1 MSGAARWTDL
11 WPRLMSGIVLIV
23 VGAVEIWLGGVPF
36 AALVCV
42 LAGAMIWEAARM
54 FAAPDA
60 LRSGVLAAV
69 AVALALWLPGVM
81 VLPILLAAVVVASRS
96 VERERGP
103 FFALAIWSL
112 LGCYAMGTL
121 RAEAGLIWVLWLVA
135 VVVISDV
142 AGYFAGR
149 SFGGPKFWPRYSPK
163 KTWSG
168 TIAGWIGAAGVG
180 LIFAAPTGAGLALVP
195 LSVLVSFAGQMGDI
209 AESAV
214 KRLRGVKD
222 SSNLIPGHGGVL
234 DRFDAMLG
242 AALVVIILWA
252 VGLLPGVA

>member
-1 MSGAARWTDL
+1 MSGAARWADL
-11 WPRLMSGIVLIV
+11 WPRLASGVVLIV
-23 VGAVEIWLGGVPF
+23 VGAVEIWLGGLPF

-42 LAGAMIWEAARM
+42 LAGAMMWEAARM

-69 AVALALWLPGVM
+69 ALALALWLPGIM
-81 VLPILLAAVVVASRS
+81 VLPLLLAAVVVASSS
-96 VERERGP
+96 VARERGP
-103 FFALAIWSL
+103 FFALALWAL

-121 RAEAGLIWVLWLVA
+121 RAEAGLVWVLWLVA

-149 SFGGPKFWPRYSPK
+149 ILGGPKFWPRFSPK

-168 TIAGWIGAAGVG
+168 TIAGWIGAAVIG
-180 LIFAAPTGAGLALVP
+180 LIFAGPTGAGLALVP
-195 LSVLVSFAGQMGDI
+195 LSVLVGFAGQMGDI

-242 AALVVIILWA
+242 AALVVVTIWA
-252 VGLLPGVA
+252 LGLLPGVA

>member
-1 MSGAARWTDL
+1 MSVSARWSDL
-11 WPRLMSGIVLIV
+11 APRMLSGVAMIAL
-23 VGAVEIWLGGVPF
+23 GAWAIWIGGVVF

-42 LAGAMIWEAARM
+42 LAGLMIWEGARM
-54 FAAPDA
+54 FGAPDSM
-60 LRSGVLAAV
+60 RSGVLAVV
-69 AVALALWLPGVM
+69 AMALALWLPGM
-81 VLPILLAAVVVASRS
+81 LVLPLLVSAGLVAASS
-96 VERERGP
+96 IERERGP
-103 FFALAIWSL
+103 FLALALWSL
-112 LGCYAMGTL
+112 LGCYAMGML

-149 SFGGPKFWPRYSPK
+149 MIGGPKFWPRFSPR

-168 TIAGWIGAAGVG
+168 TVAGWVGAAVIG

-195 LSVLVSFAGQMGDI
+195 VSVLVGFAGQMGDI

-242 AALVVIILWA
+242 AALVVVILW
-252 VGLLPGVA
+252 VLGLLPGVA

>member
-1 MSGAARWTDL
+1 MSGAARWADL
-11 WPRLMSGIVLIV
+11 WPRLASGVVLIV
-23 VGAVEIWLGGVPF
+23 VGAVEIWLGGLPF

-42 LAGAMIWEAARM
+42 LAGAMMWEAARM

-69 AVALALWLPGVM
+69 ALALALWLPGIM
-81 VLPILLAAVVVASRS
+81 VLPLLLAAVVVASSS
-96 VERERGP
+96 VARERGP
-103 FFALAIWSL
+103 FFALALWAL

-121 RAEAGLIWVLWLVA
+121 RAEAGLVWVLWLVA

-149 SFGGPKFWPRYSPK
+149 ILGGPKFWPRFSPK

-168 TIAGWIGAAGVG
+168 TIAGWIGAAVIG
-180 LIFAAPTGAGLALVP
+180 LIFAGPTGAGLALVP
-195 LSVLVSFAGQMGDI
+195 LSVLVGFAGQMGDI
-209 AESAV
+209 VESAV

-242 AALVVIILWA
+242 AALVVVTIWA
-252 VGLLPGVA
+252 LGLLPGVA

>member
-1 MSGAARWTDL
+1 MSGAARWADL
-11 WPRLMSGIVLIV
+11 WPRLVSGGVLIV
-23 VGAVEIWLGGVPF
+23 VGAVVIWLGGLPF
-36 AALVCV
+36 AALVCA

-54 FAAPDA
+54 FAAADA

-69 AVALALWLPGVM
+69 AMALALWLPGIM
-81 VLPILLAAVVVASRS
+81 VLPLLLAAVVVAAGS

-103 FFALAIWSL
+103 FFALAIWAL
-112 LGCYAMGTL
+112 LGCYAMGML

-135 VVVISDV
+135 IVVISDV
-142 AGYFAGR
+142 TGYFAGR
-149 SFGGPKFWPRYSPK
+149 MLGGLKFWPQVSPK

-168 TIAGWIGAAGVG
+168 TIAGWIGAAVIG
-180 LIFAAPTGAGLALVP
+180 LIFAGPTGAGLALVP
-195 LSVLVSFAGQMGDI
+195 LSVLVGFAGQMGDI

-214 KRLRGVKD
+214 KRLRGIKD

-242 AALVVIILWA
+242 AAVVGVILWA
-252 VGLLPGVA
+252 AGLLPGVV

>member
-1 MSGAARWTDL
+1 MSGAARWADL
-11 WPRLMSGIVLIV
+11 WPRLVSGIVLII
-23 VGAVEIWLGGVPF
+23 VGAVEIWVGGLPF
-36 AALVCV
+36 AALVCA

-54 FAAPDA
+54 FAAPDP

-69 AVALALWLPGVM
+69 AVALALWLPGIM
-81 VLPILLAAVVVASRS
+81 VLPVLLAAVVVASSS

-103 FFALAIWSL
+103 FFALAIWAL

-121 RAEAGLIWVLWLVA
+121 RAEAGLVWVLWLVA

-142 AGYFAGR
+142 SGYFAGR
-149 SFGGPKFWPRYSPK
+149 ALGGPKFWPRVSPK

-168 TIAGWIGAAGVG
+168 TIAGWVGAAVIG
-180 LIFAAPTGAGLALVP
+180 LIFAGPTKAGLALVP
-195 LSVLVSFAGQMGDI
+195 LSVVVGFAGQMGDI

-242 AALVVIILWA
+242 AALVVVMMWA
-252 VGLLPGVA
+252 LGLLPGVA

>member
-1 MSGAARWTDL
+1 
-11 WPRLMSGIVLIV
+11 
-23 VGAVEIWLGGVPF
+23 
-36 AALVCV
+36 
-42 LAGAMIWEAARM
+42 MIWEAARM

-60 LRSGVLAAV
+60 LRSGGLAAV
-69 AVALALWLPGVM
+69 AVALALWLPGIM
-81 VLPILLAAVVVASRS
+81 VLPILLAAVVVAASS

-103 FFALAIWSL
+103 FFALAIWAL

-149 SFGGPKFWPRYSPK
+149 MLGGPKFWPRISPK

-168 TIAGWIGAAGVG
+168 TIAGWFGAALIGA
-180 LIFAAPTGAGLALVP
+180 IFAAPTGAGLALVP
-195 LSVLVSFAGQMGDI
+195 LSVLVGFAGQMGDI

-214 KRLRGVKD
+214 KRLRGIKD

-242 AALVVIILWA
+242 AALVVVIMWA
-252 VGLLPGVA
+252 LGLLPGVA

>member
-1 MSGAARWTDL
+1 MSGAARWSDL
-11 WPRLMSGIVLIV
+11 WPRLGSGLVLIA
-23 VGAVEIWLGGVPF
+23 VGALVIWLGGIAF
-36 AALVCV
+36 AALICA
-42 LAGAMIWEAARM
+42 LGGAMIWEAARM
-54 FAAPDA
+54 FASPDA
-60 LRSGVLAAV
+60 LRSGVAG
-69 AVALALWLPGVM
+69 AVALALAFWLPGIM
-81 VLPILLAAVVVASRS
+81 VLPVLLAAVVVAVTS

-103 FFALAIWSL
+103 FFALALWSL

-121 RAEAGLIWVLWLVA
+121 RAEAGMVWVLWLVA

-149 SFGGPKFWPRYSPK
+149 SLGGPKFWPQVSPK

-168 TIAGWIGAAGVG
+168 TVAGWLGAAVVG
-180 LIFAAPTGAGLALVP
+180 LVFAGPTGAGLALIP
-195 LSVLVSFAGQMGDI
+195 LSVCVGFAGQMGDI
-209 AESAV
+209 AESAI

-242 AALVVIILWA
+242 AAMMVLIVWA
-252 VGLLPGVA
+252 AGLLPGVA